1 MIVSGTG
8 GWRYVDCV
16 SSRAGKLQALERVR
30 ALFSVPRDRCV
41 AAGDSGNDILM
52 LEGKPWP
59 LCLHIPLCAVHQEK
73 QLCAYLAG
81 LSALQGQDRDSHQR
95 HAATSLL

>member
-16 SSRAGKLQALERVR
+16 SSQAGKLQALERVR

-52 LEGKPWP
+52 LEGKPGL
-59 LCLHIPLCAVHQEK
+59 LCLHTPLCAVLINRSSFVHV
-73 QLCAYLAG
+73 ARM
-81 LSALQGQDRDSHQR
+81 SALRVLRQGFC
-95 HAATSLL
+95 

>member
-52 LEGKPWP
+52 LEGKLRPVW
-59 LCLHIPLCAVHQEK
+59 LHTPLCAVPVKRSNFAHIW
-73 QLCAYLAG
+73 
-81 LSALQGQDRDSHQR
+81 QGCQHFRRYDRNFSESHQ
-95 HAATSLL
+95 